1 MTLAVESLLDGA
13 PPSETGPSPHP
24 FALQVMGLTKRF
36 GTVLA
41 LDNVYLDIK
50 AGDVVALMGPSGCGK
65 STLLRA
71 LTWLDPPD
79 DGFITVGGTP
89 LGRDVTPTG
98 VVRRLSRAQ
107 VDAVRPRIGMV
118 FQALNLWPHMSA
130 LENVVRP
137 QVVVKRT
144 DREAARSNARDL
156 LVQLGLAD
164 KLDAY
169 PHQLSGGQKQ
179 RVAIARALA
188 MDPELMLFDE
198 PTSALDPEL
207 VQSVLAL
214 LRDLAAEGMTML
226 VVTHE
231 TGFAGHVAERIAFMD
246 KGRVI
251 ADLPSAQMLDD
262 PGDPRI
268 ASFFDRVRR
277 SAPDFRDSRRSGA

>member
-1 MTLAVESLLDGA
+1 MTAGVDAMAEGVA
-13 PPSETGPSPHP
+13 PSETGPSPHP
-24 FALQVMGLTKRF
+24 FALQVMGLSKRF
-36 GTVLA
+36 GHVLA
-41 LDNVYLDIK
+41 LDNVYLDIR

-79 DGFITVGGTP
+79 DGFISVGGTP
-89 LGRDVTPTG
+89 LGRDVSPTG

-137 QVVVKRT
+137 QVVVKGT
-144 DREAARSNARDL
+144 GREQARDKARDL
-156 LVQLGLAD
+156 LVQLELGD

-214 LRDLAAEGMTML
+214 LRDLASRGMTML

-231 TGFAGHVAERIAFMD
+231 TGFAGHVADRIAFMD
-246 KGRVI
+246 KGRII
-251 ADLPSAQMLDD
+251 ADLPSAQMLDH
-262 PGDPRI
+262 PGDARI

-277 SAPDFRDSRRSGA
+277 KSA